1 MESQNGLRHGFFA
14 FDCSETAPGRL
25 VLIDKIGYYRPEQP
39 YLRTGEKGSP
49 AVKRPVT
56 ALAALVCS
64 LALLAHTGF
73 AQENAKRTIAIL
85 DFNNNSI
92 ADRDR
97 LEPLRK
103 GLADILITEIS
114 KVDAFRVVERDKL
127 REVVME
133 LEFGQSE
140 LVDPSTAQKMGKLL
154 GAQNLLFGGFVHS
167 GGDNIRVD
175 VRIVEV
181 ETGRTI
187 KAVEA
192 RGDLEDIFDIVEDL
206 SSAITEFFKIELT
219 EADRKRQSEGGA
231 SESFDATLA
240 YSKSIDFEDLGRQYE
255 AQGKTEEAKA
265 MYGKALELLEQALS
279 ASPEFRDAAAKAAS
293 IRSHLKQL

>member
-1 MESQNGLRHGFFA
+1 M
-14 FDCSETAPGRL
+14 
-25 VLIDKIGYYRPEQP
+25 
-39 YLRTGEKGSP
+39 
-49 AVKRPVT
+49 KRPVT
-56 ALAALVCS
+56 ALAALTCS
-64 LALLAHTGF
+64 LALLAHTGL
-73 AQENAKRTIAIL
+73 AQESAKRTIAIL

-92 ADRDR
+92 VDRDR

-206 SSAITEFFKIELT
+206 SSAITEFFEIELT
-219 EADRKRQSEGGA
+219 EADRKRQSEGRA

-279 ASPEFRDAAAKAAS
+279 ESPEFTDAAAKAAS

>member
-1 MESQNGLRHGFFA
+1 M
-14 FDCSETAPGRL
+14 TP
-25 VLIDKIGYYRPEQP
+25 VIRP
-39 YLRTGEKGSP
+39 RTGM
-49 AVKRPVT
+49 AVF
-56 ALAALVCS
+56 ACL
-64 LALLAHTGF
+64 LALLAATGF
-73 AQENAKRTIAIL
+73 AQEGAKRTIAIL

-92 ADRDR
+92 MDRDR

-114 KVDAFRVVERDKL
+114 KIDAFRVVERDKL

-167 GGDNIRVD
+167 SGDNIRID

-192 RGDLEDIFDIVEDL
+192 RGDLDDIFDLVEDL
-206 SSAITEFFKIELT
+206 SAAITEFFEVELT
-219 EADRKRQSEGGA
+219 EADRKRQSERSVA
-231 SESFDATLA
+231 ESFDATLA

-255 AQGKTEEAKA
+255 SQGKTDEAKA
-265 MYGKALELLEQALS
+265 MYSKALELLERALS
-279 ASPEFRDAAAKAAS
+279 ESPDFTDAATKAES
-293 IRSHLKQL
+293 IRTHLKRL

>member
-1 MESQNGLRHGFFA
+1 MLCAVACCFA
-14 FDCSETAPGRL
+14 IL
-25 VLIDKIGYYRPEQP
+25 VSG
-39 YLRTGEKGSP
+39 
-49 AVKRPVT
+49 
-56 ALAALVCS
+56 ALA
-64 LALLAHTGF
+64 
-73 AQENAKRTIAIL
+73 QEPAKRTIAIL

-92 ADRDR
+92 VDRER

-114 KVDAFRVVERDKL
+114 AIDAFRVVERDKL

-167 GGDNIRVD
+167 SGDNIRVD

-187 KAVEA
+187 KAVEQ
-192 RGDLEDIFDIVEDL
+192 RGELEELFEIVEEL
-206 SSAITEFFKIELT
+206 SADITEFFAVELT
-219 EADRKRQSEGGA
+219 DADRKRQSERA
-231 SESFDATLA
+231 HADTFDATLA
-240 YSKSIDFEDLGRQYE
+240 YSQAIDYEDLARQYE
-255 AQGKTEEAKA
+255 AQGKVDQARA
-265 MYGKALELLEQALS
+265 MYGKALDLLTKTLS
-279 ASPEFRDAAAKAAS
+279 ASPDFSDASVKAEG
-293 IRSHLKQL
+293 IRTHLKVLE

>member
-1 MESQNGLRHGFFA
+1 MLHR
-14 FDCSETAPGRL
+14 
-25 VLIDKIGYYRPEQP
+25 V
-39 YLRTGEKGSP
+39 
-49 AVKRPVT
+49 AVFS
-56 ALAALVCS
+56 ALLCS
-64 LALLAHTGF
+64 LAVLVSGGV
-73 AQENAKRTIAIL
+73 AQDSPKRTIAIL

-92 ADRDR
+92 VDKDR

-114 KVDAFRVVERDKL
+114 AIDAFRVVERDKL

-167 GGDNIRVD
+167 SGDNIRID

-187 KAVEA
+187 KAVER
-192 RGDLEDIFDIVEDL
+192 RGELDELFELVEEL
-206 SSAITEFFKIELT
+206 STDITEFFAVELSD
-219 EADRKRQSEGGA
+219 ADRQRQSDRAHAET
-231 SESFDATLA
+231 FDATLT
-240 YSKSIDFEDLGRQYE
+240 YSQAIDYEDLARQYE
-255 AQGKTEEAKA
+255 AQGKADQAKA
-265 MYGKALELLEQALS
+265 MYGKALDLLTKTLS
-279 ASPEFRDAAAKAAS
+279 ASPNFTDATLKAES
-293 IRSHLKQL
+293 IRTHLKRLE